1 MMIVLSSHEAYRRSF
16 FACGIDNVSTL
27 AVQCKMTLVQYL
39 GTRMKKTL
47 SRYGNSLALI
57 LDKPILEL
65 LNIQADTVLHITTD
79 GEQLIITP
87 ERDNTGQRKN
97 GSAKKDPRLQKIIDD
112 VMEEFAEEF
121 KKLADG

>member
-1 MMIVLSSHEAYRRSF
+1 MMIVLSSYGAYGRSLF
-16 FACGIDNVSTL
+16 VWGIDNV
-27 AVQCKMTLVQYL
+27 CKMTLVQYL

-87 ERDNTGQRKN
+87 ERDNMGQRKN